1 MKFSHA
7 FSQALLEEGFPQEWV
22 SSAIPYAQLKKV
34 IKKIA
39 TELTSLGLD
48 PTVLAQLMPTAAEQD
63 PPSPRRGSGD
73 GLVGFKYDLGN
84 DHTEPRPKLTLYVQL
99 EDGLAVDAQL
109 SPDTR
114 AYFEKLALKNLTAPV
129 QQQSEAAPAV
139 TEEMQPV
146 AKTPEIKELA
156 PSSNP
161 DQGTTKKDGPVIQQL
176 EVPLTFDAEFFALL
190 RGDVNVLD
198 SIQTREQEAL
208 SSDIAALSD
217 VLAQV
222 TRPSKYGKSDLYRW
236 RELFEIYVSAGVF
249 FSTLE
254 RDRGRRSYTNA
265 LRQLQWFQDEIMRR
279 DIPSAFKLPASH
291 EALTQFNKINLT
303 LFRNLKFQEMNR
315 TAISKIL
322 KKFDKRTQLG
332 ARQTFPIL
340 IQSDT
345 IMSESMAKNVC
356 SQVSNNLVGLVP
368 QVDDH
373 LCPVC
378 YNITW
383 RPVRLACT
391 HVVCSGCVVLMQ
403 TKGERKCPVCRGMVI
418 MKASEDDIDNT
429 HLKFLKTYF
438 PKETKARRVELETI
452 DGKARFGETY
462 THPSEEKCSVM

>member
-22 SSAIPYAQLKKV
+22 SSAVPYAQLKKV

-39 TELTSLGLD
+39 IELTSLGLD
-48 PTVLAQLMPTAAEQD
+48 PATLAQLMHTELD
-63 PPSPRRGSGD
+63 ILKTRRGSGD

-84 DHTEPRPKLTLYVQL
+84 DDAEPRPKLTLYVQL

-114 AYFEKLALKNLTAPV
+114 AYFEKLALNNPAALTQAQPEITPETGAS
-129 QQQSEAAPAV
+129 QAKEAAPSNDSDQ
-139 TEEMQPV
+139 TT
-146 AKTPEIKELA
+146 AK
-156 PSSNP
+156 
-161 DQGTTKKDGPVIQQL
+161 QDGPVIQQL

-198 SIQTREQEAL
+198 AIQTKEQEAL
-208 SSDIAALSD
+208 SDEITVLSD
-217 VLAQV
+217 AISQV
-222 TRPSKYGKSDLYRW
+222 ARPSKHDKSDLYRW
-236 RELFEIYVSAGVF
+236 RELFEIYLEAGVF

-254 RDRGRRSYTNA
+254 RDRGHRSSPDA
-265 LRQLQWFQDEIMRR
+265 LKKLQWFQDEVTKRG
-279 DIPSAFKLPASH
+279 IPGSFKLPASH
-291 EALTQFNKINLT
+291 EALARFYKINLS

-332 ARQTFPIL
+332 ARQTFPKL

-345 IMSESMAKNVC
+345 IMSERMAKDVC
-356 SQVSNNLVGLVP
+356 SQVSKNLVGLVP
-368 QVDDH
+368 QLDDH

-383 RPVRLACT
+383 RPVRLACG

-403 TKGERKCPVCRGMVI
+403 NRGDRKCPVCRSMVI
-418 MKASEDDIDNT
+418 MNATEDDIDKT
-429 HLKFLKTYF
+429 RLKFLKTYF
-438 PKETKARRVELETI
+438 PKETKARRVELEII
-452 DGKARFGETY
+452 DGKARFGVLY
-462 THPSEEKCSVM
+462 THPSEDKCSVM